1 MNSIKEPDKDV
12 MLKYKI
18 ETISEDHIVD
28 YIIPGVIVVMIF
40 LLYILN

>member
-1 MNSIKEPDKDV
+1 

-18 ETISEDHIVD
+18 ETINEDHIVD
-28 YIIPGVIVVMIF
+28 YIIPSVMVIILF